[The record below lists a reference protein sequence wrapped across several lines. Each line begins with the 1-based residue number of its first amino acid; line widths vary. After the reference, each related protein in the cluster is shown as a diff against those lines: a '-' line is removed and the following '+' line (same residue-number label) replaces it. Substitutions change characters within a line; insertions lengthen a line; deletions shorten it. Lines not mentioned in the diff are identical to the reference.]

1 MRPLPVVSL
10 NGSRGAADGPAVP
23 MSSEDLA
30 RSAAEAVAAG
40 AGEVLVHPRTPCGRE
55 SLSPRVVG
63 PVLRALRDAGVGVPL
78 SVPVS
83 VATEPD
89 PAGRVARVRS
99 WTVLPDRAVVRWTE
113 PGAAELVRALL
124 LRGIAVDAALP
135 AAEADGPAPWGR
147 ELPGEVRPVL
157 ELTGRGVTAGEPT
170 WGGAR
175 GPGPAGTR
183 QAARG
188 AGWGGAREAAPGSGR
203 GGAREAAPGSGWA
216 GAREAAQAGVREAV
230 PEAVVLRIGDG
241 DGGPPRWLREPPA
254 AGWVL
259 FGRDAAAWP
268 AARLAVRWG
277 AVVRTGVGD
286 VLRLP
291 DGRPA
296 RSNAELV
303 SAAREIE
310 RTESRGGPTA
320 ASR

>member
-23 MSSEDLA
+23 MSPEDLA

-78 SVPVS
+78 AVPVS

-147 ELPGEVRPVL
+147 KLPGEVRPVVD
-157 ELTGRGVTAGEPT
+157 LTGRGTTAGEPT
-170 WGGAR
+170 WGGAW

-188 AGWGGAREAAPGSGR
+188 AGWGGTREAAPGPGR
-203 GGAREAAPGSGWA
+203 GRAPEAARGPGWD
-216 GAREAAQAGVREAV
+216 GVREAV
-230 PEAVVLRIGDG
+230 PEAAVLRIGDG
-241 DGGPPRWLREPPA
+241 DDGPPRWLREPPA

-303 SAAREIE
+303 AAAREIE
-310 RTESRGGPTA
+310 RTEPRCGPTA

>member
-23 MSSEDLA
+23 MSPEDLA
-30 RSAAEAVAAG
+30 RSAAQAVAAG

-78 SVPVS
+78 AVPVS

-157 ELTGRGVTAGEPT
+157 ELTGRGTTAVEPT
-170 WGGAR
+170 WGGAV
-175 GPGPAGTR
+175 
-183 QAARG
+183 
-188 AGWGGAREAAPGSGR
+188 
-203 GGAREAAPGSGWA
+203 
-216 GAREAAQAGVREAV
+216 GVREA
-230 PEAVVLRIGDG
+230 AVLRIGDG
-241 DGGPPRWLREPPA
+241 DGGPPRWQREPPA

-277 AVVRTGVGD
+277 AVVRTGAGD

-303 SAAREIE
+303 AAAREIE
-310 RTESRGGPTA
+310 HTESRGGPTA